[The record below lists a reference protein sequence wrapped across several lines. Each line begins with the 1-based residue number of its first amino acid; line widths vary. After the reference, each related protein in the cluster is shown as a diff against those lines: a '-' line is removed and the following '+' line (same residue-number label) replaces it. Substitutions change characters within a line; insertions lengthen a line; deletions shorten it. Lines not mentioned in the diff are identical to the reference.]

1 MKMDESISDQ
11 LMELT
16 KILQEADDD
25 TKQQFAVCF
34 EAARKLG
41 EKGLS
46 MKQVQVIAM
55 MGQQCSEN
63 PQLKQM
69 LQYLT
74 SMTQFDPNGEFN

>member
-25 TKQQFAVCF
+25 TKQQFAICF

-46 MKQVQVIAM
+46 MKQVQVL
-55 MGQQCSEN
+55 CSLM
-63 PQLKQM
+63 Q
-69 LQYLT
+69 
-74 SMTQFDPNGEFN
+74 